1 MLPWLTTAQSCES
14 VCSLTCCLLETVCEH
29 MGSTKCARNPP
40 PPNLQPHRCHLSLIH
55 SYSSHQP
62 VYSLCHRGCSVDME
76 GKIINFASGLRQTNS
91 SKNNSLHR
99 LNFHPCLCVVGTPER
114 QFHKT
119 LRGCSMQPQSANYK
133 RSKHAGDKQV
143 PSALGLR
150 GENKQNENI
159 QSEDQVT
166 QHWLY
171 MCRADLRQLKAAT
184 GIRRGFVQIHFR
196 LSKRVW

>member
-1 MLPWLTTAQSCES
+1 MTDNCPELWVSVQSHLLLDGNSLWAYGKYKVCQKSPPHPISNPTDVTWVWFTATQVTNPFIVFVTADVPWT
-14 VCSLTCCLLETVCEH
+14 CSRR
-29 MGSTKCARNPP
+29 K
-40 PPNLQPHRCHLSLIH
+40 
-55 SYSSHQP
+55 
-62 VYSLCHRGCSVDME
+62 
-76 GKIINFASGLRQTNS
+76 TNS